1 MIDSPTTLETTL
13 NDIAPLLIGFAAV
26 FGALVGSFL
35 NVVIYRVPRDLSV
48 VSPRSA
54 CPTCQTPIA
63 GYDNIPVISW
73 LLLRGKCRGCASPIS
88 ARYPL
93 VEAFTAAAFAGLTW
107 YLLGREPGLIP
118 WFLVL
123 AAGCIA
129 LAIIDLETKRLP
141 QPITVTLAIVSI
153 PGFIVAGLVS
163 GEWPLLRVALSAL
176 MWLLVFGIPW
186 YATAGR
192 GVGFGDVKLAPVIG
206 AALGWLGWSVS
217 VVGLAAGLLLG
228 TVVGLGL
235 IVASRAGRKTA
246 VPYGPFMITGAAA
259 SVFVG
264 VPIGGFYLQMTGL
277 A

>member
-141 QPITVTLAIVSI
+141 QPITVTLAIASI